1 MSKKQQ
7 IINLEGKMK
16 NFTKLLLVSLF
27 ITTLIFADDF
37 YWSLGQKI
45 KIIKQDNLA
54 VTPVNNSS
62 SAMLKNNNIKLG
74 TWPKQFR
81 RANGKYQLI
90 NTKKSTLNNIQIE
103 KQHLLPVYKD
113 QTGELILPT
122 ENIII
127 GIKKEATENEI
138 KILAE
143 KYGLKLKEFNSPM
156 PGMAVLTVPEDKFNE
171 IIDISNK
178 LRNDPK
184 TRWAQSDFIA
194 PHYKRSIIN
203 DPLFNIQWHLTNDGH
218 LANATIGA
226 DAKVATAWA
235 TTMGTSAVRV
245 CIFDDAVEKDHEDLS
260 PNFIAGLDL
269 DTMGP
274 DPSPQIL
281 DGQKAEIHGTACS
294 GVAVSRGNN
303 GLGGSGAAPYC
314 SLMGI
319 RWGTT
324 DGTDVKGF
332 FWARTNG
339 ADIISCSWGSRM
351 GNALYEAIRDAAVN
365 GRNGL
370 GCPIF
375 FAAGNSSKKISKYDP
390 ARHPYVICVTASNA
404 QDKRASYSS
413 YGDVASITAPSN
425 GNGAPGI
432 TTTDYMGA
440 KGYSLDNYCRA
451 TDSTGFGGTSSSTPL
466 AAGIG
471 ALCLSA
477 NTNLTYLNVK
487 ALLQETADKIDTA
500 YNSYNS
506 AGWNK
511 YMGYGRINAGKA
523 VQLAPNYTN
532 TPFSFISAKG
542 KINTKSKRITA
553 KLQYLSGMLYK
564 YNGDVTVELDGNVVG
579 TFDAA
584 SWKWST
590 RTPKGKNRNT
600 NKDLLKITA
609 KLTKQN
615 ITLKIKNLA
624 YVPAG
629 NTTELTLAFNGSQIG
644 KITLNLSSKGKFK
657 Q

>member
-1 MSKKQQ
+1 
-7 IINLEGKMK
+7 MK
-16 NFTKLLLVSLF
+16 NFTKLLLVSVF
-27 ITTLIFADDF
+27 ITSLIFADDY

-45 KIIKQDNLA
+45 KITKQDNLA
-54 VTPVNNSS
+54 VAPVNNSS
-62 SAMLKNNNIKLG
+62 SAMLKNSNVKLEK
-74 TWPKQFR
+74 WPEQFK
-81 RANGKYQLI
+81 RATGKYQLI
-90 NTKKSTLNNIQIE
+90 NTKNSVLNSLNSEMQS
-103 KQHLLPVYKD
+103 LLPVYKD

-127 GIKKEATENEI
+127 GIRKNATRNQIE
-138 KILAE
+138 ILAK
-143 KYGLKLKEFNSPM
+143 KYGLKLMEINSPM
-156 PGMAVLTVPEDKFNE
+156 PGMALLTVPPEKYNE

-194 PHYKRSIIN
+194 PHYKRDIIN

-218 LANATIGA
+218 LANTTIGA

-235 TTMGTSAVRV
+235 TTMGTSTVRI

-260 PNFIAGLDL
+260 PNFVAGLDL

-281 DGQKAEIHGTACS
+281 DGQNAEIHGTACS

-375 FAAGNSSKKISKYDP
+375 FAAGNSGEKISKYDP

-404 QDKRASYSS
+404 QDKRSSYSS

-425 GNGAPGI
+425 DSGMPGI
-432 TTTDYMGA
+432 TTTDYMGL

-451 TDSTGFGGTSSSTPL
+451 TDDTGFGGTSSATPL
-466 AAGIG
+466 AAGVG

-487 ALLQETADKIDTA
+487 ALLQETADKIDSSTHA
-500 YNSYNS
+500 YNS
-506 AGWNK
+506 AGWNE
-511 YMGYGRINAGKA
+511 YLGYGRINAGRA
-523 VQLAPNYTN
+523 VQLAQNYTN
-532 TPFSFISAKG
+532 TPFAFISAKG
-542 KINTKSKRITA
+542 KINAKSKKMTA

-564 YNGDVTVELDGNVVG
+564 YNGNVTVELDGNVVG

-584 SWKWST
+584 SWKWNT
-590 RTPKGKNRNT
+590 KNPKGKNKNT
-600 NKDLLKITA
+600 NKNLLKITA
-609 KLTKQN
+609 KLTKQ
-615 ITLKIKNLA
+615 IIVLKIKNLT
-624 YVPAG
+624 YVPTG
-629 NTTELTLAFNGSQIG
+629 NTTELTLAFSGGQIG

>member
-1 MSKKQQ
+1 MKK
-7 IINLEGKMK
+7 I
-16 NFTKLLLVSLF
+16 TKLLLASLF
-27 ITTLIFADDF
+27 ISSLIFADDF
-37 YWSLGQKI
+37 YWSLGQKV

-54 VTPVNNSS
+54 VVPVNNF
-62 SAMLKNNNIKLG
+62 SAAALKNNNFKLE

-81 RANGKYQLI
+81 RATGKYQLI
-90 NTKKSTLNNIQIE
+90 NTKESAPGSLQTKNV
-103 KQHLLPVYKD
+103 LPVYKD

-127 GIKKEATENEI
+127 GIKKDSSKSGI

-143 KYGLKLKEFNSPM
+143 KYGLELKHFNSPM
-156 PGMAVLTVPEDKFNE
+156 PGMAVLSVPPEKFSE
-171 IIDISNK
+171 IIDLSNE
-178 LRNDPK
+178 LRNDSEI
-184 TRWAQSDFIA
+184 RWAQSDFIA
-194 PHYKRSIIN
+194 PHYKRTVVN

-218 LANATIGA
+218 LANATVGA

-235 TTMGTSAVRV
+235 TTMGTSVVRV

-260 PNFIAGLDL
+260 PNFVAGLDL

-274 DPSPQIL
+274 DPSPQVL
-281 DGQKAEIHGTACS
+281 AGENAEIHGTACS

-339 ADIISCSWGSRM
+339 ADIISCSWGTRM

-375 FAAGNSSKKISKYDP
+375 FAAGNSGKKISKYDP

-404 QDKRASYSS
+404 QDKRSSYSS
-413 YGDVASITAPSN
+413 YGDVASVTAPSDDS
-425 GNGAPGI
+425 GMPGI
-432 TTTDYMGA
+432 TTTDYMES
-440 KGYSLDNYCRA
+440 KGYSSDNYCRA
-451 TDSTGFGGTSSSTPL
+451 TDSTGFGGTSSATPL

-487 ALLQETADKIDTA
+487 ALLQETADKIDSSTHT
-500 YNSYNS
+500 YNSY
-506 AGWNK
+506 GWNE
-511 YMGYGRINAGKA
+511 YLGYGRINAGKA
-523 VQLAPNYTN
+523 VQLAQNYTN
-532 TPFSFISAKG
+532 TPFAFISAKG
-542 KINTKSKRITA
+542 KINVKSKKMTA
-553 KLQYLSGMLYK
+553 KLQYLSGMLYNYK
-564 YNGDVTVELDGNVVG
+564 GDVTVELDGNVVA
-579 TFDAA
+579 TFDAS
-584 SWKWST
+584 SWKWNT
-590 RTPKGKNRNT
+590 KNPKGKNKNA

-609 KLTKQN
+609 KLTKQK
-615 ITLKIKNLA
+615 IILKIKNLA
-624 YVPAG
+624 YVPTG
-629 NTTELTLAFNGSQIG
+629 NSTELTLAFSGGQIG